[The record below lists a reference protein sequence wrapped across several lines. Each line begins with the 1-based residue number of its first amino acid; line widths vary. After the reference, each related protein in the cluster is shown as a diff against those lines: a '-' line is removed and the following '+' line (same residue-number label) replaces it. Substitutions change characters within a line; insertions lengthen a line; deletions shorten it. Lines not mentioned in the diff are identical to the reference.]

1 MALAVLQIEADFVI
15 NSNLLLVF
23 DLACFELIFIDDLFA
38 DGARKTIGWYFK
50 MQKDAMETVDVTTI
64 RDLRSNYILL

>member
-38 DGARKTIGWYFK
+38 DGARKTIGCFFK
-50 MQKDAMETVDVTTI
+50 TCVHILKCRRMQWKQ
-64 RDLRSNYILL
+64 